1 MYCGERITRSAVSLP
16 PRRAEA
22 SADALSRGGGGGSD
36 GGGDMIEKTKPTA
49 VSVVAL
55 VSSGVLQGAMR
66 EQEER
71 ARVLGYRG
79 RDAAVRA
86 FIRNRSVFVLFFSLR
101 RRATTNGEKN
111 RLLPQTRV

>member
-1 MYCGERITRSAVSLP
+1 
-16 PRRAEA
+16 
-22 SADALSRGGGGGSD
+22 
-36 GGGDMIEKTKPTA
+36 MIEKTKPTA

-86 FIRNRSVFVLFFSLR
+86 FIRNRAVFVLFFSLR

>member
-55 VSSGVLQGAMR
+55 VSSGALQKRCESRKSVR
-66 EQEER
+66 ECWATEEGTQLC
-71 ARVLGYRG
+71 APL
-79 RDAAVRA
+79 
-86 FIRNRSVFVLFFSLR
+86 
-101 RRATTNGEKN
+101 
-111 RLLPQTRV
+111 